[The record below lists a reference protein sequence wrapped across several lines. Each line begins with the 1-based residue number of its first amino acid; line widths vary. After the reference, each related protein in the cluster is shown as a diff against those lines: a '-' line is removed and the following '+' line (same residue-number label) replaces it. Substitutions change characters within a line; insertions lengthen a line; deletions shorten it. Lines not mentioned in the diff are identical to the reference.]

1 MTAIDKNPLGNFCWV
16 ELSTTDQNAA
26 KSFYGSLFGWT
37 AQDSPM
43 GPGEFYTIFK
53 LQGRDAAAGYTLR
66 ADQRAA
72 GVPPNWMLY
81 VAVASADQT
90 ASKAQSLGGK
100 GVAGPFD
107 VMDKGRMAVI
117 QDPTGAHF
125 CIWQAGSNTGIGIV
139 DTPGTLCWADLST
152 PDVQRASEFYA
163 ALFGWNLMKDEKDPS
178 GYLHIKNGEQFI
190 GGVPP
195 AKHRQPGVPPHWL
208 PYFMVDDV
216 DAVAN
221 KAKQAGAKFCLPPT
235 SMENVGRLA
244 VIADPQNATFAI
256 FKSAR

>member
-1 MTAIDKNPLGNFCWV
+1 MVTYDKNVVGSFCWV
-16 ELSTTDQNAA
+16 ELATTDQNAA
-26 KSFYGSLFGWT
+26 KTFYGSIFGWN

-53 LQGRDAAAGYTLR
+53 LDGRDAAAGYTLR
-66 ADQRAA
+66 PEQRSA

-81 VAVASADQT
+81 VAVESADQI
-90 ASKAQSLGGK
+90 AAKSQSLGGK
-100 GVAGPFD
+100 LIAGPFD

-125 CIWQAGSNTGIGIV
+125 CVWQEIQHSGIGIANEH
-139 DTPGTLCWADLST
+139 GSLCWADLST
-152 PDVQRASEFYA
+152 PDVQRASQFYSE
-163 ALFGWNLMKDEKDPS
+163 LFGWQMVKDEKDPS
-178 GYLHIKNGEQFI
+178 GYLHIKNGDQMI

-208 PYFMVDDV
+208 PYFLVGDV
-216 DAVAN
+216 DAIAG
-221 KAKQAGAKFCLPPT
+221 KAKQGGANLFLPPT

-244 VIADPQNATFAI
+244 VIADPQGAVFAI